1 MRYNLTVSKDL
12 KSQEKKF
19 IVKYPYTL
27 KYIQTSHSL
36 YDCLNITSVGV

>member
-1 MRYNLTVSKDL
+1 MRYNLTVPKDL

-27 KYIQTSHSL
+27 KYIQTTH
-36 YDCLNITSVGV
+36 CMIV